1 MLKRMKR
8 LLRLRNKSGFTMV
21 EVIIACALLG
31 ILIVGIMGFITPVL
45 TSVRTKEANARAFML
60 SEAIDKYIA
69 NSIQY
74 AVYVQPITGAIASDT
89 TAEGEDTPFVLGLKY
104 PTTEYDNSALN
115 GAVYSD
121 KGLEDL
127 LTCFNT
133 DLAGEVFEIKCI
145 GVRWLD
151 VPGENIKKLML
162 TNEKVDQKTCALDPS
177 AAKVVFDAAFYD
189 GLYPIIKFEN
199 YSNQY
204 QLKNDDGDLVN
215 QIPDNKVDIAPALD
229 IHTEVYLTP
238 DCYSAVKNTRE
249 NTWINVTGSTNVKF
263 YNIGSNLR
271 NTGVY
276 KNRPAICAH
285 TTTVDGEIVPS
296 YDAALY
302 ADADNAYLDDNGK
315 RYYYT
320 NSFIYY
326 IARKTKTAS
335 DPDTP
340 APTPEESEPAPE
352 A

>member
-31 ILIVGIMGFITPVL
+31 ILVVGVMGFITPVL
-45 TSVRTKEANARAFML
+45 SSVRVKEQNARALML
-60 SEAIDKYIA
+60 SEAIDKYVA
-69 NSIQY
+69 NAIQY
-74 AVYVQPITGAIASDT
+74 AVYVQPITGATSSDT
-89 TAEGEDTPFVLGLKY
+89 TAEGESTPYVLGLKY
-104 PTTEYDNSALN
+104 PTTEYDNSSLN

-127 LTCFNT
+127 LNCFKT
-133 DLAGEVFEIKCI
+133 DLAGEVFEIRCI

-162 TNEKVDQKTCALDPS
+162 TNEKVDQDTCALDPD
-177 AAKVVFDAAFYD
+177 AAQVVFDAAFYD
-189 GLYPIIKFEN
+189 GLYPIIKFKN

-204 QLKNDDGDLVN
+204 QLKNDDGELVD
-215 QIPDNKVDIAPALD
+215 QVPENKVDIAPALT
-229 IHTEVYLTP
+229 ISTEVYLTP
-238 DCYSAVKNTRE
+238 ECYSINPDIRDNA
-249 NTWINVTGSTNVKF
+249 WINLTASTDAKF

-285 TTTVDGEIVPS
+285 TTTVDGAIVPS
-296 YDAALY
+296 YQEAYD
-302 ADADNAYLDDNGK
+302 DDSGNAYFDESSKG
-315 RYYYT
+315 YYYT

-326 IARKTKTAS
+326 ITRKTKTAS

>member
-45 TSVRTKEANARAFML
+45 TSVRTKEQNARAFML

-69 NSIQY
+69 NAIQY
-74 AVYVQPITGAIASDT
+74 AVYVQPITGAIAADT
-89 TAEGEDTPFVLGLKY
+89 EAEGDELPTVLGLKY
-104 PTTEYDNSALN
+104 PTTEYDNSELN
-115 GAVYSD
+115 GATYSE
-121 KGLEDL
+121 KGLNDL

-145 GVRWLD
+145 GIRWLD
-151 VPGENIKKLML
+151 VPGENTKKLML
-162 TNEKVDQKTCALDPS
+162 TNEKVNQKTCALDTD
-177 AAKVVFDAAFYD
+177 AAQVVFDAAFYD
-189 GLYPIIKFEN
+189 DLYPIVEFTN
-199 YSNQY
+199 YTNQY
-204 QLKNDDGDLVN
+204 QLKNDDGELVN
-215 QIPDNKVDIAPALD
+215 QVEDKYVDIAPAIKID
-229 IHTEVYLTP
+229 TKVYLTP

-249 NTWINVTGSTNVKF
+249 NTWVNMTGSTNVKF

-285 TTTVDGEIVPS
+285 TTNVDGEIVFS
-296 YDAALY
+296 YDAALH
-302 ADADNAYLDDNGK
+302 DDPDNAYFDADGK

-335 DPDTP
+335 DPDTS
-340 APTPEESEPAPE
+340 APTSTPEESEA
-352 A
+352 